1 MRMILINTLAIYNNI
16 DIDIVIDFHKVI
28 TVPLL

>member
-1 MRMILINTLAIYNNI
+1 MRVILINTLAIYIYMYI
-16 DIDIVIDFHKVI
+16 DIDIDFHKVI